1 MTIRTDLAVEEH
13 ALWAQ
18 SAGAQ
23 TELPG
28 VRAAQREVR
37 GVGIHTVRILDEEGA
52 RQLHKP
58 VGTYVTLETDPLR
71 RREPSGFARTVQ
83 VMAAE
88 LGKLLDR
95 TKRTLVVGLGNA
107 AVTPDAV
114 GPLTLRSL
122 IVTRHLPVLTQH
134 GGFCDLSALEPGV
147 LGTTGMESAET
158 VRAVAGAMQPE
169 QIVVVDALA
178 AAEPAR
184 ICASIQLTDTGIVPG
199 SGVGNSRT
207 AFNRETLGAPVVA
220 IGVPT
225 VVDAQ
230 TLLPEGQTCEPG
242 MIVTPRDIDARVRE
256 TAQVIGYALDL
267 ALHCGLRLE
276 DVPCFLA

>member
-1 MTIRTDLAVEEH
+1 MEEH
-13 ALWAQ
+13 ALWGR
-18 SAGAQ
+18 SAEAQ
-23 TELPG
+23 TALSG
-28 VRAAQREVR
+28 VQASRREVR
-37 GVGIHTVRILDEEGA
+37 GVGVHTVRILDEEGA

-58 VGTYVTLETDPLR
+58 VGTYLTLETDPLR
-71 RREPSGFARTVQ
+71 RREPSGFSRTVR

-88 LGKLLDR
+88 LGKFLDR
-95 TKRTLVVGLGNA
+95 EKRTLIVGLGNA

-114 GPLTLRSL
+114 GPLALRSL

-134 GGFCDLSALEPGV
+134 GGFCSVSALEPGV

-158 VRAVAGAMQPE
+158 VRAVVDAAKPE
-169 QIVVVDALA
+169 QIVVIDALA
-178 AAEPAR
+178 AADPAR

-199 SGVGNSRT
+199 SGVGNSRA
-207 AFNRETLGAPVVA
+207 AFNCETLGAPVLA

-267 ALHCGLRLE
+267 ALHRGLRLE
-276 DVPCFLA
+276 DVACFLA

>member
-1 MTIRTDLAVEEH
+1 MAIRTDLAVEEH

-28 VRAAQREVR
+28 VKATQREVR
-37 GVGIHTVRILDEEGA
+37 GVGIHTVRILDDEGA

-134 GGFCDLSALEPGV
+134 GGFCDLSALESGV

-158 VRAVAGAMQPE
+158 VRAVAGAIQPE

-199 SGVGNSRT
+199 SGVGNSRA
-207 AFNRETLGAPVVA
+207 AFSRETLGAPVVA

-230 TLLPEGQTCEPG
+230 TLLPAGQTCAPG
-242 MIVTPRDIDARVRE
+242 LIVTPRDIDARVRE

-267 ALHCGLRLE
+267 ALHRGLRLE

>member
-1 MTIRTDLAVEEH
+1 MAVRTDLAVEEH
-13 ALWAQ
+13 ALWER
-18 SAGAQ
+18 SAGEQ
-23 TELPG
+23 TALPG
-28 VRAAQREVR
+28 VQASRRDVR
-37 GVGIHTVRILDEEGA
+37 GVGVHTVKILDDEGA

-58 VGTYVTLETDPLR
+58 VGTYLTLETDPLR
-71 RREPSGFARTVQ
+71 RREPSGFSRTVR

-88 LGKLLDR
+88 LGKFLDNTR
-95 TKRTLVVGLGNA
+95 RTLVVGLGNA

-114 GPLTLRSL
+114 GPLALRSL

-134 GGFCDLSALEPGV
+134 GGFCSVSALEPGV
-147 LGTTGMESAET
+147 LGTTGMESAEI
-158 VRAVAGAMQPE
+158 VRAVVQAAQPE
-169 QIVVVDALA
+169 QIVVIDALA
-178 AAEPAR
+178 AADPAR

-199 SGVGNSRT
+199 SGVGNSRA
-207 AFNRETLGAPVVA
+207 AFNCETLGAPVVA

-256 TAQVIGYALDL
+256 TAQVIGYALNL
-267 ALHCGLRLE
+267 ALHRGLQLE
-276 DVPCFLA
+276 DVACFLA

>member
-1 MTIRTDLAVEEH
+1 MAVRTDLAVEEH
-13 ALWAQ
+13 ALWER
-18 SAGAQ
+18 SAGEQ
-23 TELPG
+23 TALPG
-28 VRAAQREVR
+28 VQASRRDVR
-37 GVGIHTVRILDEEGA
+37 GVGVHTVKILDDEGA

-58 VGTYVTLETDPLR
+58 VGTYLTLETDPLR
-71 RREPSGFARTVQ
+71 RREPSGFSRTVR
-83 VMAAE
+83 VMSAE
-88 LGKLLDR
+88 LGKFLDR
-95 TKRTLVVGLGNA
+95 DKRTLVVGLGNA

-114 GPLTLRSL
+114 GPLALRSL

-134 GGFCDLSALEPGV
+134 GSFCSVSALEPGV

-158 VRAVAGAMQPE
+158 VRAVVDATQPE
-169 QIVVVDALA
+169 QIVVIDALA
-178 AAEPAR
+178 AADPAR

-199 SGVGNSRT
+199 SGVGNSRA
-207 AFNRETLGAPVVA
+207 AFNCETLGAPVVA

-230 TLLPEGQTCEPG
+230 TLLPEGQTCAPG

-267 ALHCGLRLE
+267 ALHRGLRLE
-276 DVPCFLA
+276 DVACFLA

>member
-1 MTIRTDLAVEEH
+1 MAVRTDLAVEEH
-13 ALWAQ
+13 ALWEH
-18 SAGAQ
+18 SAGEQ
-23 TELPG
+23 TALPG
-28 VRAAQREVR
+28 VQASRRDVR
-37 GVGIHTVRILDEEGA
+37 GVGVHTVKILDDEGA

-58 VGTYVTLETDPLR
+58 IGIYLTLETDPLR
-71 RREPSGFARTVQ
+71 RREPSGFSRTVR

-88 LGKLLDR
+88 LGKFLDNTR
-95 TKRTLVVGLGNA
+95 RTLVVGLGNA

-114 GPLTLRSL
+114 GPLALRSL

-134 GGFCDLSALEPGV
+134 GGFCSVSALEPGV

-158 VRAVAGAMQPE
+158 VRAVVDATQPE
-169 QIVVVDALA
+169 QIVVIDALA
-178 AAEPAR
+178 AADPAR

-199 SGVGNSRT
+199 SGVGNSRA
-207 AFNRETLGAPVVA
+207 AFSRETLGAPVVA

-230 TLLPEGQTCEPG
+230 TLLPEGQTCAPG
-242 MIVTPRDIDARVRE
+242 LIVTPRDIDARVRE

-267 ALHCGLRLE
+267 ALHRGLRLE

>member
-1 MTIRTDLAVEEH
+1 MAIRTDLAVEEH

-37 GVGIHTVRILDEEGA
+37 GVGIHTVRILDDEGA

-199 SGVGNSRT
+199 SGVGNSRA
-207 AFNRETLGAPVVA
+207 AFSRETLGAPVVA

-230 TLLPEGQTCEPG
+230 TLLPEGQTCAPG
-242 MIVTPRDIDARVRE
+242 LIVTPRDIDARVRE

-267 ALHCGLRLE
+267 ALHRGLRLE

>member
-1 MTIRTDLAVEEH
+1 MAVRTDLAVEEH
-13 ALWAQ
+13 ALWER
-18 SAGAQ
+18 SAGEQ
-23 TELPG
+23 TALPG
-28 VRAAQREVR
+28 VQASRRDVR
-37 GVGIHTVRILDEEGA
+37 GVGVHTVKILDDEGA

-58 VGTYVTLETDPLR
+58 VGIYLTLETDPLR
-71 RREPSGFARTVQ
+71 RREPSGFSRTVR

-88 LGKLLDR
+88 LGKFLDNTR
-95 TKRTLVVGLGNA
+95 RTLVVGLGNA

-114 GPLTLRSL
+114 GPLALRSL

-134 GGFCDLSALEPGV
+134 GGFCSVSALEPGV

-158 VRAVAGAMQPE
+158 VRAVVDATQPE
-169 QIVVVDALA
+169 QIVVIDALA
-178 AAEPAR
+178 AADPAR

-199 SGVGNSRT
+199 SGVGNSRA
-207 AFNRETLGAPVVA
+207 AFNCETLGAPVVA

-267 ALHCGLRLE
+267 ALHRRLRLE
-276 DVPCFLA
+276 DVACFLA

>member
-1 MTIRTDLAVEEH
+1 MAVRTDLAVEEH
-13 ALWAQ
+13 ALWER
-18 SAGAQ
+18 SAGEQ
-23 TELPG
+23 TALPG
-28 VRAAQREVR
+28 VQASRRDVR
-37 GVGIHTVRILDEEGA
+37 GVGVHTVKILDDEGA

-58 VGTYVTLETDPLR
+58 IGTYLTLETDPLR
-71 RREPSGFARTVQ
+71 RREPSGFSRTVR

-88 LGKLLDR
+88 LGKFLDNTR
-95 TKRTLVVGLGNA
+95 RTLVVGLGNA

-114 GPLTLRSL
+114 GPLALRSL

-134 GGFCDLSALEPGV
+134 GGFCSVSALEPGV

-158 VRAVAGAMQPE
+158 VRAVVQATQPE
-169 QIVVVDALA
+169 QIVVIDALA
-178 AAEPAR
+178 AADPAR

-199 SGVGNSRT
+199 SGVGNSRA
-207 AFNRETLGAPVVA
+207 AFNCETLGAPVVA

-267 ALHCGLRLE
+267 ALHRGLRLE

>member
-1 MTIRTDLAVEEH
+1 MAIRTDLAVEEH

-37 GVGIHTVRILDEEGA
+37 GVGIHTVRILDDEGA

-114 GPLTLRSL
+114 GPLALRSL

-134 GGFCDLSALEPGV
+134 GGFCSVSALEPGV

-158 VRAVAGAMQPE
+158 VRAVADAMQPE

-199 SGVGNSRT
+199 SGVGNSRA
-207 AFNRETLGAPVVA
+207 AFNCETLGAPVVA

-230 TLLPEGQTCEPG
+230 TLLPEGQTCAPG
-242 MIVTPRDIDARVRE
+242 LIVTPRDIDARVRE
-256 TAQVIGYALDL
+256 TAQVIGYALNL
-267 ALHCGLRLE
+267 ALHRGLRLE

>member
-1 MTIRTDLAVEEH
+1 MAVRTDLAVEEH
-13 ALWAQ
+13 ALWER

-23 TELPG
+23 TALAG
-28 VRAAQREVR
+28 VQASRREVR
-37 GVGIHTVRILDEEGA
+37 GVGVHTVKILDKEGA

-58 VGTYVTLETDPLR
+58 IGTYLTLETDPLR
-71 RREPSGFARTVQ
+71 RREPSGFARTVR

-88 LGKLLDR
+88 LGNFLDHE
-95 TKRTLVVGLGNA
+95 KHTLVVGLGNA

-114 GPLTLRSL
+114 GPLALRSL
-122 IVTRHLPVLTQH
+122 IVTRHLSVLTQH
-134 GGFCDLSALEPGV
+134 GGFCSVSAFEPGV

-158 VRAVAGAMQPE
+158 VRAVADCTQPE
-169 QIVVVDALA
+169 QIVVIDALA
-178 AAEPAR
+178 AADPAR

-199 SGVGNSRT
+199 SGVGNSRA
-207 AFNRETLGAPVVA
+207 AFNRETLGAPVLA

-242 MIVTPRDIDARVRE
+242 LIVTPRDIDARVRE
-256 TAQVIGYALDL
+256 TAQAIGYALDL
-267 ALHCGLRLE
+267 ALHRGLRLE

>member
-1 MTIRTDLAVEEH
+1 MAVRTDLAVEEH
-13 ALWAQ
+13 ALWER
-18 SAGAQ
+18 SAGEQ
-23 TELPG
+23 TALPG
-28 VRAAQREVR
+28 VQASRRDVR
-37 GVGIHTVRILDEEGA
+37 GVGVHTVKILDDEGA

-58 VGTYVTLETDPLR
+58 VGTYLTLETDPLR
-71 RREPSGFARTVQ
+71 RREPSGFSRTVR

-88 LGKLLDR
+88 LGKFLDNTR
-95 TKRTLVVGLGNA
+95 RTLVVGLGNT

-114 GPLTLRSL
+114 GPLALRSL

-134 GGFCDLSALEPGV
+134 GGFCSVSALEPGV
-147 LGTTGMESAET
+147 LGTTGMESAEI
-158 VRAVAGAMQPE
+158 VRAVVQAAQPE
-169 QIVVVDALA
+169 QIVVIDALA
-178 AAEPAR
+178 AADPAR

-199 SGVGNSRT
+199 SGVGNSRA
-207 AFNRETLGAPVVA
+207 AFNCETLGAPVVA

-256 TAQVIGYALDL
+256 TAQVIGYALNL
-267 ALHCGLRLE
+267 ALHRGLQLE
-276 DVPCFLA
+276 DVACFLA

>member
-1 MTIRTDLAVEEH
+1 MAVRTDLAVEEH
-13 ALWAQ
+13 ALWER
-18 SAGAQ
+18 SAGEQ
-23 TELPG
+23 TALPG
-28 VRAAQREVR
+28 VQASRRDVR
-37 GVGIHTVRILDEEGA
+37 GVGVHTVKILDDEGA

-58 VGTYVTLETDPLR
+58 VGIYLTLETDPLR
-71 RREPSGFARTVQ
+71 RREPSGFSRTVR

-88 LGKLLDR
+88 LGKFLDNTR
-95 TKRTLVVGLGNA
+95 RTLVVGLGNA

-114 GPLTLRSL
+114 GPLALRSL

-134 GGFCDLSALEPGV
+134 GGFCSVSALEPGV

-158 VRAVAGAMQPE
+158 VRAVVDATQPE
-169 QIVVVDALA
+169 QIVVIDALA
-178 AAEPAR
+178 AADPAR

-199 SGVGNSRT
+199 SGVGNSRA
-207 AFNRETLGAPVVA
+207 AFNCETLGAPVVA

-267 ALHCGLRLE
+267 ALHRGLRLE

>member
-1 MTIRTDLAVEEH
+1 MAIRTDLAVEEH

-28 VRAAQREVR
+28 VRAVQREVR
-37 GVGIHTVRILDEEGA
+37 GVGIHTVRILDDEGA

-158 VRAVAGAMQPE
+158 VRAVADAMQPE

-199 SGVGNSRT
+199 SGVGNSRA
-207 AFNRETLGAPVVA
+207 AFSRETLGAPVVA

-230 TLLPEGQTCEPG
+230 TLLPEGQTCAPG
-242 MIVTPRDIDARVRE
+242 LIVTPRDIDARVRE

-267 ALHCGLRLE
+267 ALHRGLRLE

>member
-1 MTIRTDLAVEEH
+1 MRSWPFGPI
-13 ALWAQ
+13 
-18 SAGAQ
+18 
-23 TELPG
+23 LPW
-28 VRAAQREVR
+28 RS
-37 GVGIHTVRILDEEGA
+37 VGIHTVRILDEEGA

-158 VRAVAGAMQPE
+158 VRAVADAMQPE

-199 SGVGNSRT
+199 SGVGNSRA
-207 AFNRETLGAPVVA
+207 AFSRETLGAPVVA

-230 TLLPEGQTCEPG
+230 TLLPEGQTCAPG
-242 MIVTPRDIDARVRE
+242 LIVTPRDIDARVRE

-267 ALHCGLRLE
+267 ALHRGLRLE

>member
-199 SGVGNSRT
+199 SGVGNSRA

>member
-1 MTIRTDLAVEEH
+1 MAVRTDLAVEEH
-13 ALWAQ
+13 ALWER
-18 SAGAQ
+18 SAGEQ
-23 TELPG
+23 TALPG
-28 VRAAQREVR
+28 VQASRRDVR
-37 GVGIHTVRILDEEGA
+37 GVGVHTVKILDDEGA

-58 VGTYVTLETDPLR
+58 VGTYLTLETDPLR
-71 RREPSGFARTVQ
+71 RREPSGFSRTVR
-83 VMAAE
+83 VMSAE
-88 LGKLLDR
+88 LGKFLDR
-95 TKRTLVVGLGNA
+95 DKRTLVVGLGNA

-114 GPLTLRSL
+114 GPLALRSL

-134 GGFCDLSALEPGV
+134 GGFCSVSALEPGV

-158 VRAVAGAMQPE
+158 VRAVVDATQPE
-169 QIVVVDALA
+169 QIVVIAAVQLSDA
-178 AAEPAR
+178 
-184 ICASIQLTDTGIVPG
+184 GIVPG
-199 SGVGNSRT
+199 SGVGNSRA

-230 TLLPEGQTCEPG
+230 TLLPEGQTCAPG

-267 ALHCGLRLE
+267 ALHSGLRLE
-276 DVPCFLA
+276 DVACFLA

>member
-1 MTIRTDLAVEEH
+1 MAIRTDLAVEEH

-199 SGVGNSRT
+199 SGVGNSRA
-207 AFNRETLGAPVVA
+207 AFSRETLGAPVVA

-230 TLLPEGQTCEPG
+230 TLLPEGQTCAPG
-242 MIVTPRDIDARVRE
+242 LIVTPRDIDARVRE

-267 ALHCGLRLE
+267 ALHRGLRLE

>member
-1 MTIRTDLAVEEH
+1 MAIRTDLAVEEH

-37 GVGIHTVRILDEEGA
+37 GVGIHTVCILDEEGA

-158 VRAVAGAMQPE
+158 VRAVADAMQPE

-199 SGVGNSRT
+199 SGVGNSRA
-207 AFNRETLGAPVVA
+207 AFSRETLGAPVVA

-230 TLLPEGQTCEPG
+230 TRLPEGQTCAPG
-242 MIVTPRDIDARVRE
+242 LIVTPRDIDARVRE

-267 ALHCGLRLE
+267 ALHRGLRLE